1 MTENKKRQPYEAPV
15 LTVVSFK
22 VEQGFNA
29 SSQSLLGNFF
39 LFNGWGRA
47 EQDPWGGDLPAGSH
61 SVGGWNDEGNSA
73 W

>member
-1 MTENKKRQPYEAPV
+1 MTTKETYLAPE

-29 SSQSLLGNFF
+29 SSQNVLGVFM
-39 LFNGWGRA
+39 LHNGWGRA
-47 EQDPWGGDLPAGSH
+47 AEDPWGGDLPAGSH
-61 SVGGWNDEGNSA
+61 SVGGWNDDGNSA